1 MDLKKEYASNSLT
14 IKTAQILPPDT
25 NAYGTLFGGKLMAY
39 IDDVAVIAAVRHS
52 RKTCVTAST
61 DSVDFLA
68 SVKLGDFVILQAFV
82 TSTHKTSMEIFVKA
96 LTESFETGEKKVCAT
111 AFLTFVALDENDKPI
126 PVPGV
131 IPVSDQEKEL
141 YDTAALRRARRYE
154 RRTHSLQMAKDF
166 SDEIVKRRE

>member
-1 MDLKKEYASNSLT
+1 MNKEYASNSVT
-14 IKTAQILPPDT
+14 IKTSQILPPDT

-39 IDDVAVIAAVRHS
+39 MDDVAVIAAVRHS

-68 SVKLGDFVILQAFV
+68 PVKLGDFVILEAFV
-82 TSTHKTSMEIFVKA
+82 TSTHKTSMEVFVKV
-96 LTESFETGEKKVCAT
+96 LTESFKTGEKKVCAT

-131 IPVSDQEKEL
+131 IPLTDQEKEL
-141 YDTAALRRARRYE
+141 YESATLRRE
-154 RRTHSLQMAKDF
+154 RRSERRAHSFKMAREF
-166 SDEIVKRRE
+166 SDEIIKRKE